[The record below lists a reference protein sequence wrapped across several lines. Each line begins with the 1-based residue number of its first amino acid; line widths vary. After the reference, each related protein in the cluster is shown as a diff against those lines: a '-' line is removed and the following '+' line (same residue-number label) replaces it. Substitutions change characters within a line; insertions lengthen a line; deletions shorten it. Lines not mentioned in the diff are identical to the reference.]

1 MQTLPVYL
9 DNNATTPC
17 DPRVVEAMLPYFTRH
32 FGNAASRN
40 HAFGWEAEEAVSL
53 ARGQVARLIGADP
66 KEIVFTSGA
75 TEADNLAIKGVF
87 ELYAGKGNHIITV
100 QTEHK
105 AVLDTCAHIEKKGA
119 EITYLPVAP
128 DGRIDTA
135 RLEAAIRPSTILIAV
150 MYANNETG
158 TLQPIR
164 EISAIAHRHGVL
176 FFCDAAQAA
185 GKIPVNV
192 QEDGIDLLALSAHK
206 MYGPK
211 GIGALYVRRRDP
223 RVRLSPQ
230 MDGGGHERGFR
241 SGTLN
246 VPAIAGFGQ
255 AAALA
260 AAEMGAEAARLAGL
274 RDRLETALL
283 QLDEVYV
290 NGSTAHRLPHVSNL
304 SFRWLEGETLLMG
317 FNKNVAV
324 SSGSACTSASLEPS
338 YVLKAMG
345 VDDAAAHA
353 SVRFGLGR
361 FTDEAQ
367 VDYAIKEVTRTV
379 RKLREESLMWELRGK
394 DVG

>member
-1 MQTLPVYL
+1 
-9 DNNATTPC
+9 
-17 DPRVVEAMLPYFTRH
+17 
-32 FGNAASRN
+32 
-40 HAFGWEAEEAVSL
+40 
-53 ARGQVARLIGADP
+53 
-66 KEIVFTSGA
+66 
-75 TEADNLAIKGVF
+75 
-87 ELYAGKGNHIITV
+87 
-100 QTEHK
+100 
-105 AVLDTCAHIEKKGA
+105 
-119 EITYLPVAP
+119 
-128 DGRIDTA
+128 
-135 RLEAAIRPSTILIAV
+135 V

-164 EISAIAHRHGVL
+164 EISAIARRHGVL

-192 QEDGIDLLALSAHK
+192 QEDGIDLLAFSAHK

-223 RVRLSPQ
+223 RVRLSAQ

-246 VPAIAGFGQ
+246 VPAIVGFGQ
-255 AAALA
+255 AADLA
-260 AAEMGAEAARLAGL
+260 TAAMEAEAARLAGL

-345 VDDAAAHA
+345 VDDASAHA

-367 VDYAIKEVTRTV
+367 IDYAIKEVTRTV

-394 DVG
+394 G